1 MTDSENTRQRLN
13 EMEGHLAHQETT
25 IQNLSDNAAKQWAT
39 IDRLEQAVQSLKKR
53 FRALEDSSRP
63 ASTGDDRPPPHY

>member
-1 MTDSENTRQRLN
+1 MTDPENTRQRLN

-39 IDRLEQAVQSLKKR
+39 IDRLEQAVQSLKER
-53 FRALEDSSRP
+53 FRALEEPSRS
-63 ASTGDDRPPPHY
+63 ASTGGDPPPPHY

>member
-1 MTDSENTRQRLN
+1 MTGSENARRRLD

-39 IDRLEQAVQSLKKR
+39 IDRLEQAVESLKER
-53 FRALEDSSRP
+53 FRALEESSRSS
-63 ASTGDDRPPPHY
+63 STGDDTPPPHY

>member
-1 MTDSENTRQRLN
+1 MTDPENTRQRLN

-39 IDRLEQAVQSLKKR
+39 IDRLEHAVQSLKER
-53 FRALEDSSRP
+53 FRALEETSRS
-63 ASTGDDRPPPHY
+63 ASTGGDPPPPHY

>member
-1 MTDSENTRQRLN
+1 MTDPENMRKRLD

-39 IDRLEQAVQSLKKR
+39 IDRLEQAVQSLKER
-53 FRALEDSSRP
+53 FRALEDGSRP
-63 ASTGDDRPPPHY
+63 ASTGDDPPPPHY

>member
-1 MTDSENTRQRLN
+1 MTDAENTRQRLD

-39 IDRLEQAVQSLKKR
+39 IDRLEQAVQSLKER
-53 FRALEDSSRP
+53 FRALESTSRSS
-63 ASTGDDRPPPHY
+63 STGDDPPPPHY

>member
-1 MTDSENTRQRLN
+1 MTDPENTRQRLD

-39 IDRLEQAVQSLKKR
+39 IDRLEQAVESLKER
-53 FRALEDSSRP
+53 FRVLEDTSRSS
-63 ASTGDDRPPPHY
+63 STGDDAPPPHY